1 MLETR
6 VIGACLIA
14 ALTLTTTG
22 CGGGVDKKACG
33 LLERTLA
40 DIRQQAMSQVDDPA
54 HVAQAYTSGAA
65 TLRRQAASTEGK
77 LKKSADKAASALD
90 RLGGQVRAAADG
102 TGSGVNSSEL
112 ISATTELKRTCG
124 GS

>member
-6 VIGACLIA
+6 VIGACLLA
-14 ALTLTTTG
+14 ALALATAG

-33 LLERTLA
+33 RLENTLA
-40 DIRQQAMSQVDDPA
+40 DIRRQAMSQVDDPT

-65 TLRRQAASTEGK
+65 TLRRQAESTDGK
-77 LKKSADKAASALD
+77 LKKSADNAAGALEA
-90 RLGGQVRAAADG
+90 LGRQVRAAADG
-102 TGSGVNSSEL
+102 TGSGVDSSQL

>member
-14 ALTLTTTG
+14 ALALTTAG
-22 CGGGVDKKACG
+22 CGGVDKKACG
-33 LLERTLA
+33 RLERTLA
-40 DIRQQAMSQVDDPA
+40 DIRQQAMGQVDNPVR
-54 HVAQAYTSGAA
+54 VAQAYTSGAA
-65 TLRRQAASTEGK
+65 TLRHQAESTDGK
-77 LKKSADKAASALD
+77 LKKSADKAAGALD

-102 TGSGVNSSEL
+102 TGSGVDSSEL
-112 ISATTELKRTCG
+112 ISATNELKRTCG